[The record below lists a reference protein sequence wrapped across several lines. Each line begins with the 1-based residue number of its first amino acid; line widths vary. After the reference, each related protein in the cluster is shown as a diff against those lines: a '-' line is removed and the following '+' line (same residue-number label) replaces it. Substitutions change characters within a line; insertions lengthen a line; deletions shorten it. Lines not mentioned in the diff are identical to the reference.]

1 VIRFAAETTPA
12 GCDRVTCTDIAPENG
27 KAATFRVRQS

>member
-1 VIRFAAETTPA
+1 VVRFAAETTPA

-27 KAATFRVRQS
+27 KTATFRLRQS